1 MKNNKGFSL
10 IELIVVIAIMSILAA
25 IVTLGVGTISGSK
38 VKECAKGIE
47 AVLNKARV
55 SSMGKDQVTAQLYI
69 GDDGAYYMD
78 LTTEINGSSDTQT
91 KRVGRSELVLMY
103 SYKDDYSDPQVLKKQ
118 GKLNISFDRSSGELK
133 ADESGN
139 YCQRIWVQN
148 KKGSVVWTI
157 TIYKE
162 TGTVEV
168 E

>member
-1 MKNNKGFSL
+1 MKNKGFSL
-10 IELIVVIAIMSILAA
+10 IELIVVIAIMSILVA
-25 IVTLGVGTISGSK
+25 IVTLGVGAISGSK

-55 SSMGKDQVTAQLYI
+55 SSMGKDEVTAKIYV
-69 GDDGAYYMD
+69 GDDGAYYVD
-78 LTTEINGSSDTQT
+78 LITKINGSTDVQT
-91 KRVGRSELVLMY
+91 KRVGKSELVLLY
-103 SYKDDYSDPQVLKKQ
+103 SLKDDYSNPQVLKQK
-118 GKLNISFDRSSGELK
+118 GKINISFDRSSGELK
-133 ADESGN
+133 ADETGN